1 MSRADA
7 GASSLEGFL
16 AAHRSARVPHLT
28 ERVVN
33 AIIENNPGYR
43 AVPVVPLEDLRRS
56 CHDNIVRLLELLA
69 LAVHNGEPPPV
80 DDTLYDAARETGRR
94 RADQG
99 LPLADVLRSFRMGG
113 ALIWEDLIG
122 EARAAD
128 LLDADGLRV
137 VGSKLWQVV
146 DETSAQVAA
155 AYHSTELRLVRADEQ
170 RRAMLWEGLLSGRAT
185 ERAFALEASRIL
197 DLAIDGPLA
206 IAAVDQAASIDTF
219 PDGIVDRLRA
229 RGVESTWQR
238 RADCQVGFLQLP
250 TADLGPTLAALRD
263 WPGVAVGLSSVASGL
278 AHTDV
283 AFREALIALR
293 SMASDRPAVAAY
305 EQHLPDA
312 LLLGSPEVAD
322 RLVRDWLGP
331 VLALPTQEQLALL
344 ETLETWVACA
354 GSASRT
360 AERVPCHRNTVIN
373 RVRRAA
379 ELTGKRLGEDSPPIE
394 LALALRA
401 WRLNLRR

>member
-1 MSRADA
+1 VNRDA
-7 GASSLEGFL
+7 GVSSLEGFL
-16 AAHRSARVPHLT
+16 AAHRGTRVPHLADL
-28 ERVVN
+28 VVD
-33 AIIENNPGYR
+33 AIVENNPGYR
-43 AVPVVPLEDLRRS
+43 AIPVVPLEDLRES

-69 LAVHNGEPPPV
+69 LAVSRGEPPPV
-80 DDTLYDAARETGRR
+80 EDSMYDAARATGRR

-128 LLDADGLRV
+128 LLDADGLRI

-155 AYHSTELRLVRADEQ
+155 AYHASELRLVRANEQ

-185 ERAFALEASRIL
+185 EHAFALEASRVL

-206 IAAVDQAASIDTF
+206 IAAVDQTAPLDGF
-219 PDGIVDRLRA
+219 PDRIVDRLRA

-250 TADLGPTLAALRD
+250 TADLGPTLAALRG
-263 WPGVAVGLSSVASGL
+263 WPGVAVGLSSVAHGL

-293 SMASDRPAVAAY
+293 AMAPDRPTVAAY

-331 VLALPTQEQLALL
+331 VLALPAQEQLALL
-344 ETLETWVACA
+344 ETLEVWVACA
-354 GSASRT
+354 GSSSRT

-373 RVRRAA
+373 RVRRVA
-379 ELTGKRLGEDSPPIE
+379 ELTGRAIGEGSPPIE

-401 WRLNLRR
+401 WRLDRDE